1 MDSRATANLYYDA
14 WQNKAGDMSGVPLA
28 EDFAFI
34 GPVASFD
41 SPDGFRAMAAQ
52 AGAAVRSFVVRHQFT
67 DGDLVCSVIDWE
79 MAVLPG
85 VLTAAEILEV
95 RDGTIIRG
103 ELIYDAEELR
113 KALAPKPFA
122 ELIDRSVRDNARM
135 LGTIDK
141 AGWAAASECAGWT
154 VRKAGNHLVGSLA
167 AIVRVAEGHVL
178 IPDELDPRWQ
188 HETDLLGADP
198 VATLTDLADRARV
211 VFADQEVLA
220 RTFDQPIPGINGEL
234 LANIALLETLVHG
247 WDVASG
253 AGVAYQPEGEVVD
266 TVRAFATTV
275 IGDRQREQG
284 QFGPPVPTPAHA
296 DSLTALLGHLGRRA
310 G

>member
-28 EDFAFI
+28 EGFTFT

-41 SPDGFRAMAAQ
+41 SPDGFRAMAAE

-79 MAVLPG
+79 MAMLPG

-95 RDGTIIRG
+95 KDGRIVRG

-113 KALAPKPFA
+113 KAVAPKPFA
-122 ELIDRSVRDNARM
+122 DLIDRTVRVDARM
-135 LGTIDK
+135 LGAIDE
-141 AGWAAASECAGWT
+141 AGWAAPSSCAGWT
-154 VRKAGNHLVGSLA
+154 VREAANHLAGSLTA
-167 AIVRVAEGHVL
+167 LVRIAEGHVL
-178 IPDELDPRWQ
+178 TPDELNPNQ
-188 HETDLLGADP
+188 QTDLLGADP
-198 VATLTDLADRARV
+198 VAALTALAERTRV

-220 RTFDQPIPGINGEL
+220 RTFEQPVPGATGEL
-234 LANIALLETLVHG
+234 LANIVLLESLVHG
-247 WDVASG
+247 WDVATG
-253 AGVAYQPEGEVVD
+253 AGVAYHPDADVVD
-266 TVRAFATTV
+266 TVHAFATMIV
-275 IGDRQREQG
+275 GDQQREHG

-296 DSLTALLGHLGRRA
+296 DPLTALLGHLGRRA